1 MDAPVRMYTTRWCP
15 YCIAAR
21 QLLDQLQV
29 AYEDI
34 DVGMDPG
41 LRSEME
47 RRSGRY
53 TVPQIWVGST
63 HVGGFDDMA
72 ALHREG
78 MLQPLLDRVSGGG
91 SAGNGQGQHRGQTDG
106 R

>member
-21 QLLDQLQV
+21 RLLDELRV

-34 DVGMDPG
+34 DVGMDHG

-47 RRSGRY
+47 RRSGRF

-78 MLQPLLDRVSGGG
+78 LLQPLLDQGSGGG
-91 SAGNGQGQHRGQTDG
+91 SASNGQGQHRGQTDG

>member
-1 MDAPVRMYTTRWCP
+1 MGAKVTMYTTRWCP

-21 QLLDQLQV
+21 RLLDELQV

-41 LRSEME
+41 LRTEME
-47 RRSGRY
+47 RRAGRY

-63 HVGGFDDMA
+63 HVGGFDDMD
-72 ALHREG
+72 ALHRKG
-78 MLQPLLDRVSGGG
+78 LLRPLLDQESGGG
-91 SAGNGQGQHRGQTDG
+91 AAGNGQDHNRGQTDG